1 MFWVYN
7 GGNVIASYTVDLEPF
22 EKLKDEN
29 FGHAV
34 MECLTPKGDVPPRS
48 WAPIK
53 LKFSPLEY
61 TTYTVFHLIM
71 ITCCF

>member
-1 MFWVYN
+1 M
-7 GGNVIASYTVDLEPF
+7 IASYTVDLEPF

-61 TTYTVFHLIM
+61 TTYTVSHIAYLLLLVLNSVFKKV
-71 ITCCF
+71 F